1 MKVTNFKQ
9 NQTFQV
15 ETRKI
20 LPKNRKELT
29 RTETHFN
36 FKNRLHKHRS
46 YDVHSVE
53 EEEPH
58 YSSPLDKSNS
68 CVSQ

>member
-1 MKVTNFKQ
+1 MFS
-9 NQTFQV
+9 
-15 ETRKI
+15 
-20 LPKNRKELT
+20 KNRKKPKVEKLT

-36 FKNRLHKHRS
+36 FMNRLHKHRS

-58 YSSPLDKSNS
+58 YSFPLDISSS